1 MSHWTHNN
9 EPFLDTP
16 EDKVGFVYCITNI
29 LTGKKYIGKKSY
41 WSKVTKKPLKGKN
54 RKRHSRKESD
64 WKTYCSS
71 SKYLKED
78 IDLIG
83 IENFALEI
91 LTQHTNKTEL
101 NFTELKIQIY
111 WDVLDAVLEDNT
123 RAFYNENINLRIYK
137 SKSDEILEER
147 RSIDKRFNLL
157 LDQDQ

>member
-83 IENFALEI
+83 IENFAFEI
-91 LTQHTNKTEL
+91 LEQFTNKSSL
-101 NFTELKIQIY
+101 NFAELKLQIY
-111 WDVLDAVLEDNT
+111 WDVLDAKLDCGD
-123 RAFYNENINLRIYK
+123 RAFYNENINLRTYASS
-137 SKSDEILEER
+137 SKEMLLERQVFDEKYNTKGVYR
-147 RSIDKRFNLL
+147 
-157 LDQDQ
+157 